1 MEKSGFK
8 FGAVMGKR
16 LVDYGLMS
24 SSTDSEGEHDN
35 EAADKR
41 IEQENMNS
49 QRRDSK
55 LVPS

>member
-1 MEKSGFK
+1 
-8 FGAVMGKR
+8 MGKR

-35 EAADKR
+35 QAPDKR